1 MKPKIKYGDQ
11 QWDTF
16 CEIQGVEHDVCV
28 HYETSPAEPDVGWAG
43 GLDINGVYLEDQG
56 CQISN
61 MTDDEYEQL
70 LMRVNEHE
78 NDRTDPYNDPRY

>member
-1 MKPKIKYGDQ
+1 MKAAIKYGDQ
-11 QWDTF
+11 EFRTF
-16 CEIQGVEHDVCV
+16 CEIQGVEHAVCV
-28 HYETSPAEPDVGWAG
+28 HYDTSPAEPDVGWAG

-61 MTDDEYEQL
+61 MTDEEYEQL
-70 LMRVNEHE
+70 EMRVNEHE